1 MRAAKSTLAALQK
14 GQVMRAPLP
23 RGVCAGVTRGSV
35 EIQVM
40 RKAPTGDRQVV
51 DALGPYD
58 LRC

>member
-1 MRAAKSTLAALQK
+1 MKLAALQK
-14 GQVMRAPLP
+14 GQVMRVRLP
-23 RGVCAGVTRGSV
+23 TEVCAGVTRGSV

-40 RKAPTGDRQVV
+40 RKAPTGARQVV